1 MTAQARARAGVA
13 AVVAL
18 ISLSFVPGALADTTT
33 SNTLSVNGNG
43 SVMVTPDV
51 ASLSVSVTRF
61 ASTAAPALSA
71 TNRTTNAIVAA
82 VRAVGVPASGI
93 QTDGVSTSCARIKVG
108 PKGHKHRIRRCT
120 ANESISITSTA
131 AIVGQVI
138 DAATHAGANN
148 INGPDFSFSSPS
160 GGEIAAENAAITD
173 ARNQAN
179 AAAAQLGYTVTG
191 VQSVVINPQS
201 GVATSGSASASA
213 PTRTKAPTPTHIHP
227 GKQEVDATVAV
238 VFTIAPATPTP

>member
-1 MTAQARARAGVA
+1 MSARARVRAGVA
-13 AVVAL
+13 AAAAL
-18 ISLSFVPGALADTTT
+18 ISLSVAPGALADTTT
-33 SNTLSVNGNG
+33 PNTLSVNGNG

-51 ASLSVSVTRF
+51 ASLSISVTRF
-61 ASTAAPALSA
+61 ASTARPALSA
-71 TNRTTNAIVAA
+71 ANRTTDAIVGA

-93 QTDGVSTSCARIKVG
+93 QTNGVNTSCGRIKVG

-131 AIVGQVI
+131 TIVGQVI

-148 INGPDFSFSSPS
+148 ISGPDFSFSDPS
-160 GGEIAAENAAITD
+160 AGEIAAEKAAITD

-191 VQSVVINPQS
+191 VQSIAINPQS
-201 GVATSGSASASA
+201 GVSVSGSAGSSA
-213 PTRTKAPTPTHIHP
+213 PTRTKAPTPTRVHP
-227 GKQEVDATVAV
+227 GQQEVDATVAV
-238 VFTIAPATPTP
+238 VFTIAAAAPTP